1 MKVELSMTDNL
12 SNEFTNLTAEEKKIA
27 LKILQE
33 YAENGK
39 SSTYNQVILSDYEEI
54 PVSINEFLHNP
65 IYLGKGLTDSEGRFT
80 LFPYW
85 EKVLN
90 KIFPDPLKP
99 AQYNTLAL
107 SGAIGIGKSTE
118 AVIIGCYELYR
129 MLCLK
134 DPYLHY
140 GLQPID
146 LITFAVINI
155 TMDAAEGVAWSKMQ
169 ALIQSSSWFM
179 ARGSITKGDTP
190 QWKPPKGIELIYG
203 SQSRHIIGRAVYF
216 AFFDEISFQIN
227 QDINKQK
234 EKAKLL
240 VNTAA
245 ARMQS
250 RFMRGTSNPTILVLA
265 SSKRTDQSYMESFIE
280 GKKKNESKTTLII
293 DEPQWVI
300 RTDKDSKEKF
310 KVALGNKFLDSE
322 VVPLNAT
329 EQDLQAYRDRGYILL
344 DVPIGYYESFI
355 DDIDIALTDIAG
367 ISTSNTTRYIA
378 GNRIAAIK
386 SNDIQNL
393 FVKDVIEVGNAKDD
407 NTQYYDFID
416 LNRLDRKMLSKPLY
430 IHLDMSISGD
440 KTGIAGVWIKGKK
453 PHVDGEPENKD
464 LYYQLAFSV
473 SVKAPKGYQISF
485 EKNRQF
491 IRWLKSQGFAI
502 KVISSDTFQSA
513 DLLQQLS
520 AENFK
525 TEIISVDRV
534 QDRLCIP
541 YQVLKSAIYEER
553 VKMYEA
559 PLLTEEL
566 IGLERDNNGK
576 IDHSE
581 RGINCFTGDTQIQ
594 MLDGSSKTM
603 LELLNDFNN
612 NLDNYVYS
620 FNHEKQIIE
629 PKKILKVFKSGENAR
644 LVKVTLD
651 NGETIRCTPEHRFML
666 RDGSYVE
673 AANLIPM
680 QSLMP
685 LYTKYPKEGLTNY
698 RLYYEPMENKWH
710 YEHRRFAVEVYDE
723 KYLVHHKDCNPRN
736 NAPSNLIWMSKSAHI
751 IEHSRLQTGAQS
763 IEAKLKRANS
773 VKLSHANVDNT
784 KNGRL
789 RYYHG
794 SIEERLQQKKQ
805 HDDNLIKQ
813 NEFYTELSRL
823 FNIDYLS
830 ADEETKRRCIA
841 IYANYKSG
849 RKVSFDLNKL
859 TTKKL
864 KEIEKEN
871 QLKACEYYNIDI
883 KTISR
888 YKLHGLVIKYYYEC
902 IPGYKEH
909 IAQQVSINHKKGVY
923 KNAEEALSDRIW
935 WTNGKLG
942 KENNLYLKQNDVPP
956 EGFRRGRTLK
966 NHKVISV
973 EFIEDTEDVYDIE
986 VEDNHNFAL
995 ASGVFVHNSKDQ
1007 ADGFCG
1013 ALYSASKHAEEYA
1026 FEFGDDIETVISVS
1040 QNNTLDKNQIIVDFE
1055 KELQQIANPFNTPN
1069 KNQKLS
1075 NNNSSFIDFGLGAAK
1090 PLMSD
1095 PFYMM
1100 NGIIL

>member
-1 MKVELSMTDNL
+1 MKI
-12 SNEFTNLTAEEKKIA
+12 KCIYR
-27 LKILQE
+27 KIL
-33 YAENGK
+33 
-39 SSTYNQVILSDYEEI
+39 
-54 PVSINEFLHNP
+54 
-65 IYLGKGLTDSEGRFT
+65 DS
-80 LFPYW
+80 P
-85 EKVLN
+85 K
-90 KIFPDPLKP
+90 
-99 AQYNTLAL
+99 QY
-107 SGAIGIGKSTE
+107 
-118 AVIIGCYELYR
+118 Y
-129 MLCLK
+129 
-134 DPYLHY
+134 D
-140 GLQPID
+140 
-146 LITFAVINI
+146 VINANPYNNFLI
-155 TMDAAEGVAWSKMQ
+155 KTNSGYIGSHNCFMDEV
-169 ALIQSSSWFM
+169 
-179 ARGSITKGDTP
+179 
-190 QWKPPKGIELIYG
+190 
-203 SQSRHIIGRAVYF
+203 
-216 AFFDEISFQIN
+216 SFQPN
-227 QDINKQK
+227 SDVEEQK
-234 EKAKLL
+234 RKAKEL
-240 VNTAA
+240 VSTAA

-250 RFMRGTSNPTILVLA
+250 RFMKGEYNPTLLLLA
-265 SSKRTDQSYMESFIE
+265 SSKRTEQSYMETFIE
-280 GKKKNESKTTLII
+280 NKRKTESKTTLVI

-300 RTDKDSKEKF
+300 RTDKDSPNKF

-322 VVPLNAT
+322 VLPLNCT
-329 EQDLQAYRDRGYILL
+329 EKDVNDYINRGFQII
-344 DVPIGYYESFI
+344 DVPMGYYENFI

-367 ISTSNTTRYIA
+367 ISTSNVTRYIS
-378 GNRIAAIK
+378 GNRLASVKMITL
-386 SNDIQNL
+386 QNL
-393 FVKDVIEVGNAKDD
+393 MTKDIITVGNAPDD
-407 NTQYYDFID
+407 KVQYWEYMDMT
-416 LNRLDRKMLSKPLY
+416 RLDSKLKSRPMY

-440 KTGIAGVWIKGKK
+440 KTGIAGVWILGKK
-453 PHVDGEPENKD
+453 PHQEGVPDSNE
-464 LYYQLAFSV
+464 LYYRLAFSFA
-473 SVKAPKGYQISF
+473 VKAPKGYQVSF
-485 EKNRQF
+485 EKNKQF
-491 IRWLKSQGFAI
+491 IYWLREQGFNI
-502 KVISSDTFQSA
+502 KGVSTDTFQNAAFAQSISA
-513 DLLQQLS
+513 AHFNYS
-520 AENFK
+520 
-525 TEIISVDRV
+525 IISVDRV
-534 QDRLCIP
+534 DSNHICVP
-541 YQVLKSAIYEER
+541 YQTLKNVIYEER
-553 VKMYEA
+553 IQMYDSKH
-559 PLLTEEL
+559 LTEEL
-566 IGLERDNNGK
+566 LGLERNNNGR

-763 IEAKLKRANS
+763 IQAKLKRANS

-794 SIEERLQQKKQ
+794 SIEERLQQKNQ

-813 NEFYTELSRL
+813 NEFYIELSRL

-871 QLKACEYYNIDI
+871 QLKVCEYYNIDI

-888 YKLHGLVIKYYYEC
+888 YKLHGLIIKYYYEC

-909 IAQQVSINHKKGVY
+909 IAQQVSINHKKGAY

-935 WTNGKLG
+935 WTNGKLR

-973 EFIEDTEDVYDIE
+973 EFIEDIEDVYDIE

-995 ASGVFVHNSKDQ
+995 ASGVFVHNSKDE
-1007 ADGFCG
+1007 ADAVCG
-1013 ALYSASKHAEEYA
+1013 AIYNASQHAEEFA
-1026 FEFGDDIETVISVS
+1026 FEFGEDIENMLTVSS
-1040 QNNTLDKNQIIVDFE
+1040 NSEYKERKQIQI
-1055 KELQQIANPFNTPN
+1055 ELEEELKHTFND
-1069 KNQKLS
+1069 S
-1075 NNNSSFIDFGLGAAK
+1075 NIFIDFGQGKATTDYN
-1090 PLMSD
+1090 PL
-1095 PFYMM
+1095 YAM
-1100 NGIIL
+1100 NGIII

>member
-1 MKVELSMTDNL
+1 MLDKFQDELNTLTEQEKNVVFQIL
-12 SNEFTNLTAEEKKIA
+12 NEYSKKGTSEQ
-27 LKILQE
+27 LQSLLYE
-33 YAENGK
+33 
-39 SSTYNQVILSDYEEI
+39 DYEEI
-54 PVSINEFLHNP
+54 PVDIDTFLDDP
-65 IYLGKGLTDSEGRFT
+65 EYLGKGLVNEEGKKT
-80 LFPYW
+80 VFPYW
-85 EKVLN
+85 RKTLR
-90 KIFPDPLKP
+90 KIFPDNLNVD
-99 AQYNTLAL
+99 YNTVAL
-107 SGAIGIGKSTE
+107 TGSIGIGKSFI
-118 AVIIGCYELYR
+118 AVICILYLLYR

-146 LITFAVINI
+146 KITFGFMNI
-155 TMDAAEGVAWSKMQ
+155 TLDASKGVAWDKCQQLLQISP
-169 ALIQSSSWFM
+169 WFM
-179 ARGSITKGDTP
+179 KHGTVSGTVNVE
-190 QWKPPKGIELIYG
+190 WKPPKGIELIAG
-203 SQSRHIIGRAVYF
+203 SLPRHIIGRAVF
-216 AFFDEISFQIN
+216 AIFMDEVSFQPN
-227 QDINKQK
+227 SDVEEQK
-234 EKAKLL
+234 RKAKEL
-240 VNTAA
+240 VSTAA

-250 RFMRGTSNPTILVLA
+250 RFMKGEYNPTLLLLA
-265 SSKRTDQSYMESFIE
+265 SSKRTEQSYMETFIE
-280 GKKKNESKTTLII
+280 NKRKTDSKTTLVI

-300 RTDKDSKEKF
+300 RTDKDSPNKF

-322 VVPLNAT
+322 VLPLNCT
-329 EQDLQAYRDRGYILL
+329 EKDVNDYINRGFQII
-344 DVPIGYYESFI
+344 DVPMGYYENFI

-367 ISTSNTTRYIA
+367 ISTSNVTRYISGSRLSA
-378 GNRIAAIK
+378 VK
-386 SNDIQNL
+386 MLTIQNL
-393 FVKDVIEVGNAKDD
+393 MTKDIITVGNAPDD
-407 NTQYYDFID
+407 KVQYWEYMDMT
-416 LNRLDRKMLSKPLY
+416 RLDSKLKSRPMY

-440 KTGIAGVWIKGKK
+440 KTGIAGVWILGKK
-453 PHVDGEPENKD
+453 PHQEGIPDSNE
-464 LYYQLAFSV
+464 LYYRLAFSFA
-473 SVKAPKGYQISF
+473 VKAPKGYQVSF
-485 EKNRQF
+485 EKNKQF
-491 IRWLKSQGFAI
+491 IYWLREQGFNI
-502 KVISSDTFQSA
+502 KGVSTDTFQNAAFAQSISA
-513 DLLQQLS
+513 AHFNYS
-520 AENFK
+520 
-525 TEIISVDRV
+525 IISVDRV
-534 QDRLCIP
+534 DSNHICVP
-541 YQVLKSAIYEER
+541 YQTLKNVIYEER
-553 VKMYEA
+553 IQMYDSKH
-559 PLLTEEL
+559 LTEEL
-566 IGLERDNNGK
+566 LGLERNNNGR

-651 NGETIRCTPEHRFML
+651 NGETIRCTPEHKFML

-849 RKVSFDLNKL
+849 RKVSFDLTKL

-883 KTISR
+883 KTIPR

-909 IAQQVSINHKKGVY
+909 IAQQVSINHKKGAY

-995 ASGVFVHNSKDQ
+995 ASGVFVHNSKDE
-1007 ADGFCG
+1007 ADAVCG
-1013 ALYSASKHAEEYA
+1013 AIYNASQHAEEFA
-1026 FEFGDDIETVISVS
+1026 FEFGEDIENMLTVSS
-1040 QNNTLDKNQIIVDFE
+1040 NSEYKERKQIQIDLE
-1055 KELQQIANPFNTPN
+1055 EELKHTF
-1069 KNQKLS
+1069 
-1075 NNNSSFIDFGLGAAK
+1075 NNSNIFMDFGQGKATTEYN
-1090 PLMSD
+1090 PL
-1095 PFYMM
+1095 YAM
-1100 NGIIL
+1100 NGIII

>member
-1 MKVELSMTDNL
+1 MKI
-12 SNEFTNLTAEEKKIA
+12 KCIYR
-27 LKILQE
+27 KIL
-33 YAENGK
+33 
-39 SSTYNQVILSDYEEI
+39 
-54 PVSINEFLHNP
+54 
-65 IYLGKGLTDSEGRFT
+65 DS
-80 LFPYW
+80 P
-85 EKVLN
+85 K
-90 KIFPDPLKP
+90 
-99 AQYNTLAL
+99 QY
-107 SGAIGIGKSTE
+107 
-118 AVIIGCYELYR
+118 Y
-129 MLCLK
+129 
-134 DPYLHY
+134 D
-140 GLQPID
+140 
-146 LITFAVINI
+146 VINANPYNNFLI
-155 TMDAAEGVAWSKMQ
+155 KTNSGYIGSHNCFMDEV
-169 ALIQSSSWFM
+169 
-179 ARGSITKGDTP
+179 
-190 QWKPPKGIELIYG
+190 
-203 SQSRHIIGRAVYF
+203 
-216 AFFDEISFQIN
+216 SFQPN
-227 QDINKQK
+227 SDVEEQK
-234 EKAKLL
+234 RKAKEL
-240 VNTAA
+240 VSTAA

-250 RFMRGTSNPTILVLA
+250 RFMKGEYNPTLLLLA
-265 SSKRTDQSYMESFIE
+265 SSKRTEQSYMETFIE
-280 GKKKNESKTTLII
+280 NKRKTDSKTTLVI

-300 RTDKDSKEKF
+300 RTDKDSPNKF

-322 VVPLNAT
+322 VLPLNCT
-329 EQDLQAYRDRGYILL
+329 EKDVNDYINRGFQII
-344 DVPIGYYESFI
+344 DVPMGYYENFI

-367 ISTSNTTRYIA
+367 ISTSNVTRYISGSRLSA
-378 GNRIAAIK
+378 VK
-386 SNDIQNL
+386 MLTIQNL
-393 FVKDVIEVGNAKDD
+393 MTKDIITVGNAPDD
-407 NTQYYDFID
+407 KVQYWEYMDMT
-416 LNRLDRKMLSKPLY
+416 RLDSKLKSRPMY

-440 KTGIAGVWIKGKK
+440 KTGIAGVWILGKK
-453 PHVDGEPENKD
+453 PHQEGVPDSNE
-464 LYYQLAFSV
+464 LYYRLAFSFA
-473 SVKAPKGYQISF
+473 VKAPKGYQVSF
-485 EKNRQF
+485 EKNKQF
-491 IRWLKSQGFAI
+491 IYWLREQGFNI
-502 KVISSDTFQSA
+502 KGVSTDTFQNAAFAQSISA
-513 DLLQQLS
+513 AHFNYS
-520 AENFK
+520 
-525 TEIISVDRV
+525 IISVDRV
-534 QDRLCIP
+534 DSNHICVP
-541 YQVLKSAIYEER
+541 YQTLKNVIYEER
-553 VKMYEA
+553 IQMYDSKH
-559 PLLTEEL
+559 LTEEL
-566 IGLERDNNGK
+566 LGLERNNNGR

-698 RLYYEPMENKWH
+698 RLYYEPIENKWH

-909 IAQQVSINHKKGVY
+909 IAQQVSINHKKGAY

-995 ASGVFVHNSKDQ
+995 ASGVFVHNSKDE
-1007 ADGFCG
+1007 ADAVCG
-1013 ALYSASKHAEEYA
+1013 AIYNASQHAEEFA
-1026 FEFGDDIETVISVS
+1026 FEFGEDIENMLTVSS
-1040 QNNTLDKNQIIVDFE
+1040 NSEYKERKQIQIDLE
-1055 KELQQIANPFNTPN
+1055 EELKHTF
-1069 KNQKLS
+1069 
-1075 NNNSSFIDFGLGAAK
+1075 NNSNIFMDFGQGKATTEYN
-1090 PLMSD
+1090 PL
-1095 PFYMM
+1095 YAM
-1100 NGIIL
+1100 NGIII

>member
-1 MKVELSMTDNL
+1 MLDKFQDELNTLTEQERNL
-12 SNEFTNLTAEEKKIA
+12 VF
-27 LKILQE
+27 Q
-33 YAENGK
+33 
-39 SSTYNQVILSDYEEI
+39 ILSEYSKKGTSLQLQSLLYEDYDEI
-54 PVSINEFLHNP
+54 PVDIDTFLDDP
-65 IYLGKGLTDSEGRFT
+65 QYLGQGLVNEEGKKT
-80 LFPYW
+80 VFPYW
-85 EKVLN
+85 RETLR
-90 KIFPDPLKP
+90 KIFPDNLTVN
-99 AQYNTLAL
+99 YNTVAL
-107 SGAIGIGKSTE
+107 TGSIGIGKSFI
-118 AVIIGCYELYR
+118 AVICILYLLYR

-146 LITFAVINI
+146 KITFGFMNI
-155 TMDAAEGVAWSKMQ
+155 TLDASKGVAWDKCQQLLQVSP
-169 ALIQSSSWFM
+169 WFM
-179 ARGSITKGDTP
+179 KHGTVSGTVNVE
-190 QWKPPKGIELIYG
+190 WKPPKGIELIAG
-203 SQSRHIIGRAVYF
+203 SLPRHIIGRAVF
-216 AFFDEISFQIN
+216 AIFMDEVSFQPN
-227 QDINKQK
+227 SDVEEQK
-234 EKAKLL
+234 RKAKEL
-240 VNTAA
+240 VSTAA

-250 RFMRGTSNPTILVLA
+250 RFMKGEYNPTLLLLA
-265 SSKRTDQSYMESFIE
+265 SSKRTEQSYMETFIE
-280 GKKKNESKTTLII
+280 NKRKTDSKTTLVI

-300 RTDKDSKEKF
+300 RTDKDSPNKF

-322 VVPLNAT
+322 VLPLNCT
-329 EQDLQAYRDRGYILL
+329 EKDVNDYINRGFQIIN
-344 DVPIGYYESFI
+344 VPMGYYENFI

-367 ISTSNTTRYIA
+367 ISTSNVTRYIS
-378 GNRIAAIK
+378 GNRLTAVK
-386 SNDIQNL
+386 MLTIQNL
-393 FVKDVIEVGNAKDD
+393 MTKDIITVGNAPDD
-407 NTQYYDFID
+407 KVQYWEYMDMT
-416 LNRLDRKMLSKPLY
+416 RLDSKLKSRPMY

-440 KTGIAGVWIKGKK
+440 KTGIAGVWILGKK
-453 PHVDGEPENKD
+453 PHQEGIPDSNE
-464 LYYQLAFSV
+464 LYYRLAFSFA
-473 SVKAPKGYQISF
+473 VKAPKGYQVSF
-485 EKNRQF
+485 EKNKQF
-491 IRWLKSQGFAI
+491 IYWLREQGFNI
-502 KVISSDTFQSA
+502 KGVSTDTFQNAAFAQSISA
-513 DLLQQLS
+513 ARFNYS
-520 AENFK
+520 
-525 TEIISVDRV
+525 IISVDRV
-534 QDRLCIP
+534 DSNHICVP
-541 YQVLKSAIYEER
+541 YQTLKNVIYEER
-553 VKMYEA
+553 IQMYDSKH
-559 PLLTEEL
+559 LTEEL
-566 IGLERDNNGK
+566 LGLERNNNGR

-883 KTISR
+883 KTIPR

-902 IPGYKEH
+902 ISGYKEH
-909 IAQQVSINHKKGVY
+909 IAQQVSINHKKGAY

-995 ASGVFVHNSKDQ
+995 ASGVFVHNSKDE
-1007 ADGFCG
+1007 ADAVCG
-1013 ALYSASKHAEEYA
+1013 AIYNASQHAEEFA
-1026 FEFGDDIETVISVS
+1026 FEFGEDIENMLTVSS
-1040 QNNTLDKNQIIVDFE
+1040 NSEYKERKQIQIDLE
-1055 KELQQIANPFNTPN
+1055 EELKHTFTD
-1069 KNQKLS
+1069 S
-1075 NNNSSFIDFGLGAAK
+1075 NLFMDFGQGKATIDYN
-1090 PLMSD
+1090 PL
-1095 PFYMM
+1095 YAM
-1100 NGIIL
+1100 NGIII

>member
-1 MKVELSMTDNL
+1 MLDKFQDELNTLTEQEKNVVFQIL
-12 SNEFTNLTAEEKKIA
+12 NEYSKKGTSEQ
-27 LKILQE
+27 LQSLLYE
-33 YAENGK
+33 
-39 SSTYNQVILSDYEEI
+39 DYEEI
-54 PVSINEFLHNP
+54 PVDIDTFLDDP
-65 IYLGKGLTDSEGRFT
+65 EYLGKGLVNEEGKKT
-80 LFPYW
+80 VFPYW
-85 EKVLN
+85 RKTLR
-90 KIFPDPLKP
+90 KIFPDNLNVD
-99 AQYNTLAL
+99 YNTVAL
-107 SGAIGIGKSTE
+107 TGSIGIGKSFI
-118 AVIIGCYELYR
+118 AVICILYLLYR

-146 LITFAVINI
+146 KITFGFMNI
-155 TMDAAEGVAWSKMQ
+155 TLDASKGVAWDKCQQLLQISP
-169 ALIQSSSWFM
+169 WFM
-179 ARGSITKGDTP
+179 KHGTVSGTVNVE
-190 QWKPPKGIELIYG
+190 WKPPKGIELIAG
-203 SQSRHIIGRAVYF
+203 SLPRHIIGRAVF
-216 AFFDEISFQIN
+216 AIFMDEVSFQPN
-227 QDINKQK
+227 SDVEEQK
-234 EKAKLL
+234 RKAKEL
-240 VNTAA
+240 VSTAA

-250 RFMRGTSNPTILVLA
+250 RFMKGEYNPTLLLLA
-265 SSKRTDQSYMESFIE
+265 SSKRTEQSYMETFIE
-280 GKKKNESKTTLII
+280 NKRKTESKTTLVI

-300 RTDKDSKEKF
+300 RTDKDSPNKF

-322 VVPLNAT
+322 VLPLNCT
-329 EQDLQAYRDRGYILL
+329 EKDVNDYINRGFQII
-344 DVPIGYYESFI
+344 DVPMGYYENFI

-367 ISTSNTTRYIA
+367 ISTSNVTRYISGSRLSA
-378 GNRIAAIK
+378 VK
-386 SNDIQNL
+386 MLTIQNL
-393 FVKDVIEVGNAKDD
+393 MTKDIITVGNAPDD
-407 NTQYYDFID
+407 KVQYWEYMDMT
-416 LNRLDRKMLSKPLY
+416 RLDSKLKSRPMY

-440 KTGIAGVWIKGKK
+440 KTGIAGVWILGKK
-453 PHVDGEPENKD
+453 PHQEGVPDSNE
-464 LYYQLAFSV
+464 LYYRLAFSFA
-473 SVKAPKGYQISF
+473 VKAPKGYQVSF
-485 EKNRQF
+485 EKNKQF
-491 IRWLKSQGFAI
+491 IYWLREQGFNI
-502 KVISSDTFQSA
+502 KGVSTDTFQNAAFAQSISA
-513 DLLQQLS
+513 AHFNYS
-520 AENFK
+520 
-525 TEIISVDRV
+525 IISVDRV
-534 QDRLCIP
+534 DSNHICVP
-541 YQVLKSAIYEER
+541 YQTLKNVIYEER
-553 VKMYEA
+553 IQMYDSKH
-559 PLLTEEL
+559 LTEEL
-566 IGLERDNNGK
+566 LGLERNNNGR

-883 KTISR
+883 KTIPR

-995 ASGVFVHNSKDQ
+995 ASGVFVHNSKDE
-1007 ADGFCG
+1007 ADAVCG
-1013 ALYSASKHAEEYA
+1013 AIYNASQHAEEFA
-1026 FEFGDDIETVISVS
+1026 FEFGEDIENMLTVSS
-1040 QNNTLDKNQIIVDFE
+1040 NSEYKERKQIQIDLE
-1055 KELQQIANPFNTPN
+1055 EELKHTF
-1069 KNQKLS
+1069 
-1075 NNNSSFIDFGLGAAK
+1075 NNSNIFMDFGQGKATTEYN
-1090 PLMSD
+1090 PL
-1095 PFYMM
+1095 YAM
-1100 NGIIL
+1100 NGIII

>member
-1 MKVELSMTDNL
+1 MKI
-12 SNEFTNLTAEEKKIA
+12 KCIYR
-27 LKILQE
+27 KIL
-33 YAENGK
+33 
-39 SSTYNQVILSDYEEI
+39 
-54 PVSINEFLHNP
+54 
-65 IYLGKGLTDSEGRFT
+65 DS
-80 LFPYW
+80 P
-85 EKVLN
+85 K
-90 KIFPDPLKP
+90 
-99 AQYNTLAL
+99 QY
-107 SGAIGIGKSTE
+107 
-118 AVIIGCYELYR
+118 Y
-129 MLCLK
+129 
-134 DPYLHY
+134 D
-140 GLQPID
+140 
-146 LITFAVINI
+146 VINANPYNNFLI
-155 TMDAAEGVAWSKMQ
+155 KTNSGYIGSHNCFMDEV
-169 ALIQSSSWFM
+169 
-179 ARGSITKGDTP
+179 
-190 QWKPPKGIELIYG
+190 
-203 SQSRHIIGRAVYF
+203 
-216 AFFDEISFQIN
+216 SFQPN
-227 QDINKQK
+227 SDVEEQK
-234 EKAKLL
+234 RKAKEL
-240 VNTAA
+240 VSTAA

-250 RFMRGTSNPTILVLA
+250 RFMKGEYNPTLLLLA
-265 SSKRTDQSYMESFIE
+265 SSKRTEQSYMETFIE
-280 GKKKNESKTTLII
+280 NKRKTESKTTLVI

-300 RTDKDSKEKF
+300 RTDKDSPNKF

-322 VVPLNAT
+322 VLPLNCT
-329 EQDLQAYRDRGYILL
+329 EKDVNDYINRGFQII
-344 DVPIGYYESFI
+344 DVPMGYYENFI

-367 ISTSNTTRYIA
+367 ISTSNVTRYISGSRLSA
-378 GNRIAAIK
+378 VK
-386 SNDIQNL
+386 MLTIQNL
-393 FVKDVIEVGNAKDD
+393 MTKDIITVGNAPDD
-407 NTQYYDFID
+407 KVQYWEYMDMT
-416 LNRLDRKMLSKPLY
+416 RLDSKLKSRPMY

-440 KTGIAGVWIKGKK
+440 KTGIAGVWILGKK
-453 PHVDGEPENKD
+453 PHQEGVPDSNE
-464 LYYQLAFSV
+464 LYYRLAFSFA
-473 SVKAPKGYQISF
+473 VKAPKGYQVSF
-485 EKNRQF
+485 EKNKQF
-491 IRWLKSQGFAI
+491 IYWLREQGFNI
-502 KVISSDTFQSA
+502 KGVSTDTFQNAAFAQSISA
-513 DLLQQLS
+513 AHFNYS
-520 AENFK
+520 
-525 TEIISVDRV
+525 IISVDRV
-534 QDRLCIP
+534 DSNHICVP
-541 YQVLKSAIYEER
+541 YQTLKNVIYEER
-553 VKMYEA
+553 IQMYDSKH
-559 PLLTEEL
+559 LTEEL
-566 IGLERDNNGK
+566 LGLERNNNGR

-710 YEHRRFAVEVYDE
+710 YEHRRFAIDVYDK
-723 KYLVHHKDCNPRN
+723 KYLVHHKDCNSKN
-736 NAPSNLIWMSKSAHI
+736 NSPTNLIWMSKSAHI
-751 IEHSRLQTGAQS
+751 IEHSKLQTGAQS
-763 IEAKLKRANS
+763 LEAKLKRSIS
-773 VKLSHANVDNT
+773 VKRSHANVNNT
-784 KNGRL
+784 KNGWL

-794 SIEERLQQKKQ
+794 TIEERLQQKKQ

-813 NEFYTELSRL
+813 NEFYIELSRL

-871 QLKACEYYNIDI
+871 QLKVCEYYNIDI

-888 YKLHGLVIKYYYEC
+888 YKLHGLIIKYYYEC

-909 IAQQVSINHKKGVY
+909 IAQQVSINHKKGAY

-935 WTNGKLG
+935 LTNGKLG

-995 ASGVFVHNSKDQ
+995 ASGVFVHNSKDE
-1007 ADGFCG
+1007 ADAVCG
-1013 ALYSASKHAEEYA
+1013 AIYNASQHAEEFA
-1026 FEFGDDIETVISVS
+1026 FEFGEDIENMLTVSS
-1040 QNNTLDKNQIIVDFE
+1040 NSEYKERKQIQIDLE
-1055 KELQQIANPFNTPN
+1055 EELKHTF
-1069 KNQKLS
+1069 
-1075 NNNSSFIDFGLGAAK
+1075 NNSNIFMDFGQGKATTEYN
-1090 PLMSD
+1090 PL
-1095 PFYMM
+1095 YAM
-1100 NGIIL
+1100 NGIII

>member
-1 MKVELSMTDNL
+1 
-12 SNEFTNLTAEEKKIA
+12 
-27 LKILQE
+27 
-33 YAENGK
+33 
-39 SSTYNQVILSDYEEI
+39 
-54 PVSINEFLHNP
+54 
-65 IYLGKGLTDSEGRFT
+65 
-80 LFPYW
+80 
-85 EKVLN
+85 
-90 KIFPDPLKP
+90 
-99 AQYNTLAL
+99 
-107 SGAIGIGKSTE
+107 
-118 AVIIGCYELYR
+118 
-129 MLCLK
+129 
-134 DPYLHY
+134 
-140 GLQPID
+140 
-146 LITFAVINI
+146 
-155 TMDAAEGVAWSKMQ
+155 
-169 ALIQSSSWFM
+169 
-179 ARGSITKGDTP
+179 
-190 QWKPPKGIELIYG
+190 
-203 SQSRHIIGRAVYF
+203 
-216 AFFDEISFQIN
+216 
-227 QDINKQK
+227 
-234 EKAKLL
+234 
-240 VNTAA
+240 
-245 ARMQS
+245 MQS

-576 IDHSE
+576 IDHTPA
-581 RGINCFTGDTQIQ
+581 GI
-594 MLDGSSKTM
+594 
-603 LELLNDFNN
+603 
-612 NLDNYVYS
+612 
-620 FNHEKQIIE
+620 
-629 PKKILKVFKSGENAR
+629 
-644 LVKVTLD
+644 
-651 NGETIRCTPEHRFML
+651 
-666 RDGSYVE
+666 
-673 AANLIPM
+673 
-680 QSLMP
+680 
-685 LYTKYPKEGLTNY
+685 
-698 RLYYEPMENKWH
+698 
-710 YEHRRFAVEVYDE
+710 
-723 KYLVHHKDCNPRN
+723 
-736 NAPSNLIWMSKSAHI
+736 
-751 IEHSRLQTGAQS
+751 
-763 IEAKLKRANS
+763 
-773 VKLSHANVDNT
+773 
-784 KNGRL
+784 
-789 RYYHG
+789 
-794 SIEERLQQKKQ
+794 
-805 HDDNLIKQ
+805 
-813 NEFYTELSRL
+813 
-823 FNIDYLS
+823 
-830 ADEETKRRCIA
+830 
-841 IYANYKSG
+841 
-849 RKVSFDLNKL
+849 
-859 TTKKL
+859 
-864 KEIEKEN
+864 
-871 QLKACEYYNIDI
+871 
-883 KTISR
+883 
-888 YKLHGLVIKYYYEC
+888 
-902 IPGYKEH
+902 
-909 IAQQVSINHKKGVY
+909 
-923 KNAEEALSDRIW
+923 
-935 WTNGKLG
+935 
-942 KENNLYLKQNDVPP
+942 
-956 EGFRRGRTLK
+956 
-966 NHKVISV
+966 
-973 EFIEDTEDVYDIE
+973 
-986 VEDNHNFAL
+986 
-995 ASGVFVHNSKDQ
+995 NSKDQ